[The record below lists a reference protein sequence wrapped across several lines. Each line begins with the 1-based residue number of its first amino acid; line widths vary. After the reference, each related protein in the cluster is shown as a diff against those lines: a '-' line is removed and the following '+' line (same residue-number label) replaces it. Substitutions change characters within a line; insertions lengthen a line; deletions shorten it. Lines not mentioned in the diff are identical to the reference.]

1 MQPIAN
7 EDRLK
12 EIIVRQLDLK
22 DANPSWRVEEIKS
35 PDILSIRHKD
45 SHISVGM
52 DQNCL
57 VFLTSWWA
65 DQPNPAFLDRELKE
79 IFLFG
84 QEGSGMND
92 NLSSKLSG
100 GKYDLALALFV
111 ENFFSNF
118 QKDSKEQE
126 LWESFR
132 EFLCLDVVLKAEA
145 TPEGVNLE
153 GKYDYKENVLNS
165 DFSLRVAAKLDEI
178 RQSDFSDS
186 LDGVYGEFA
195 EVFLQRF
202 DFQSVSGTL
211 ERVDLTK
218 STGFE
223 AFDSMEVGKRQRGE
237 SQGSFSMDIQSNE
250 TGDKSLRLLV
260 DLLVEAL
267 NPLNL
272 SASE

>member
-1 MQPIAN
+1 
-7 EDRLK
+7 
-12 EIIVRQLDLK
+12 
-22 DANPSWRVEEIKS
+22 
-35 PDILSIRHKD
+35 
-45 SHISVGM
+45 M

-223 AFDSMEVGKRQRGE
+223 AFDSMTVGKRQRGE